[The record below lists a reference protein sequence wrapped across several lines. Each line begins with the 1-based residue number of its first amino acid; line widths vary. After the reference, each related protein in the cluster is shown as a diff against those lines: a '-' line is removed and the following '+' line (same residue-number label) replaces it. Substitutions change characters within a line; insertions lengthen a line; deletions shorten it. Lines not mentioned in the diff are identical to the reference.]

1 MDFGGTMEELEF
13 SRELIKISDK
23 NILLKAL
30 KKAGTQG
37 FVVQGFKN
45 SFSAPI
51 SMINASLG
59 KRKRGGKYQSTI
71 FLECLASLE
80 ESTEEVNLARG
91 WLGGEKQREIAQE
104 ELLKIKTD
112 KEQKIIRNE
121 KDKRQEPV
129 TVAVPL
135 NTEIEDIN
143 SQKQMAQQKE
153 KIKRQQ
159 NTIQELR
166 IAIGDCK
173 RDKDRLQKDNTKLQ
187 NECNKQ
193 QKEIDRL
200 IQCKEN
206 LEIQMKQSLAEL
218 EEKDEEIKYYKS
230 ILEYA
235 PKVLCFSKKIINC
248 SIFPLKRIEQL
259 SSCEEQILQDIDWK
273 CYSEI
278 WIIESDFSYSE
289 VLKIKRASQIKVIC
303 ARNLK
308 SLIEKMGGN
317 K

>member
-1 MDFGGTMEELEF
+1 MSFGGTMEELEF
-13 SRELIKISDK
+13 SRELVKISDK
-23 NILLKAL
+23 NILQKAL

-37 FVVQGFKN
+37 FIVQGFKN

-59 KRKRGGKYQSTI
+59 KRKRGKYQSTI

-80 ESTEEVNLARG
+80 ESNEEVSLARG
-91 WLGGEKQREIAQE
+91 WLGDEKQREIAQE
-104 ELLKIKTD
+104 ELLKIKKD
-112 KEQKIIRNE
+112 KEQKTIQNK
-121 KDKRQEPV
+121 KDESQEPGI
-129 TVAVPL
+129 VAVPL
-135 NTEIEDIN
+135 DAEIEDT
-143 SQKQMAQQKE
+143 SSLKQIAQQKE